1 MLRIFMEQ
9 NEDARNRSATYGNLT
24 KPACLIP
31 GENPDYSIH
40 WGDSFAFYAKK
51 KIPLS
56 DFRQIARNS
65 RTNESLFSKQTSE
78 EII

>member
-1 MLRIFMEQ
+1 MKMLETDQPHMGIWQ
-9 NEDARNRSATYGNLT
+9 NLHVWFLEKTQIIQYIEETL
-24 KPACLIP
+24 
-31 GENPDYSIH
+31 
-40 WGDSFAFYAKK
+40 AFYAKKK

-65 RTNESLFSKQTSE
+65 RTDESLFSKQTSE